1 MSPFSPPRSLEP
13 FQRLQVNDGLLI
25 TATRWQQA
33 HSYHRTRQNL
43 HYQAL
48 NQGGIVWGL
57 GVCLIAPPSEVADEY
72 RDRRWL
78 QIQPGLAIDNNGN
91 PIVVPQS
98 INFRIASTPPEHGLQ
113 LIYLSL
119 RYVDPDGL
127 QGQGDREFVTET
139 FRIEETTTPP
149 HGTQIELCRILLQ
162 PNEVQLQPA
171 LDVLAPGV
179 NQLDLRDRPTVQI
192 RAPLDIKVALLERGL
207 APDAINS
214 LGLRFTALFSAFP
227 SLYPPMQQGMTLA
240 PVTLNPEQLLS
251 LSPDLLYLTYSQS
264 LALTTS
270 NQETLRQYLATGA
283 ILFVEISAQDARID
297 EFSLVREQLGTA
309 IATLS
314 PKPEFAEIRQEL
326 ETEIIAMD
334 ALIRQQVFDLCR
346 PIQDM
351 AKRMGIPQM
360 DMSQEASVPF
370 SHSIRNQPFAFSQFP
385 SIEGCPIHLKTW
397 GGVVLAIGALS
408 KAWGLDEQLS
418 MSRETL
424 RAAQELGIN
433 LLHFAWRRHQLT
445 QLQQPEQPKE

>member
-25 TATRWQQA
+25 TAARWQQA
-33 HSYHRTRQNL
+33 HRYHRTRQNL

-57 GVCLIAPPSEVADEY
+57 GVCLIAPPTDVADEY

-78 QIQPGLAIDNNGN
+78 QIQPGLAIDGNGN
-91 PIVVPQS
+91 PIVVPQAMD
-98 INFRIASTPPEHGLQ
+98 FRIASAPPEQGLQ
-113 LIYLSL
+113 CVYLSL
-119 RYVDPDGL
+119 RYIDPDGL

-149 HGTQIELCRILLQ
+149 RDSQIELCRILLQ
-162 PNEVQLQPA
+162 PGEVQLQSV
-171 LDVLAPGV
+171 LDVLAPGI
-179 NQLDLRDRPTVQI
+179 NQLDLRDRPTAQI
-192 RAPLDIKVALLERGL
+192 RAPLEIKVALLERGL
-207 APDAINS
+207 APKTMNS
-214 LGLRFTALFSAFP
+214 IGFRFSALFSALP
-227 SLYPPMQQGMTLA
+227 SLYPPMQGVTLA
-240 PVTLNPEQLLS
+240 PMTLTAEQLRS
-251 LSPDLLYLTYSQS
+251 ISPDLLYLTYSQC
-264 LALTTS
+264 LALTAPE
-270 NQETLRQYLATGA
+270 QETLRQYLATGA
-283 ILFVEISAQDARID
+283 VAFVEISAQDARID

-326 ETEIIAMD
+326 EAESTAMD

-346 PIQDM
+346 PMQDM
-351 AKRMGIPQM
+351 AERMG
-360 DMSQEASVPF
+360 MSQQASVPF
-370 SHSIRNQPFAFSQFP
+370 SHPIRNQPFTFSQFP

-408 KAWGLDEQLS
+408 KAWGLDEQFS
-418 MSRETL
+418 MSRETI